1 MTESQILE
9 ILQRFVGS
17 EIELSVWTYLLTGLV
32 ALVSSILGVFVATY
46 AKAKALTSTLD
57 ETLRQVKAQEEVVG
71 DIKADIEKELWVDQ
85 QRWEFRKDLFLEMIE
100 LLYKVRH
107 QCLLAENYL
116 DQIPSQQSVED
127 DEDRENAVDH
137 LMAEAEK
144 IFNGSVRELT
154 EELKILVNLKGVL
167 FLSDNVMNVLSQ
179 FFKAEEI
186 RVKKVY
192 SDAARN
198 ASIYDSDPDS
208 YEAYLYHKSHA
219 AELAY
224 RALVRS
230 ARLDLRINS

>member
-17 EIELSVWTYLLTGLV
+17 EIELSAWTYLLTGLV

-46 AKAKALTSTLD
+46 A
-57 ETLRQVKAQEEVVG
+57 KAQEEVVG

-107 QCLLAENYL
+107 QCLLAEKYL
-116 DQIPSQQSVED
+116 DQIPSQQCIED
-127 DEDRENAVDH
+127 DEDRENAVDY

-154 EELKILVNLKGVL
+154 E
-167 FLSDNVMNVLSQ
+167 S
-179 FFKAEEI
+179 
-186 RVKKVY
+186 
-192 SDAARN
+192 
-198 ASIYDSDPDS
+198 
-208 YEAYLYHKSHA
+208 
-219 AELAY
+219 
-224 RALVRS
+224 
-230 ARLDLRINS
+230 